1 MPSFH
6 IHVFIQPILPDGPC
20 LLQAELDNPNSK
32 NGQKSESERHYLTAE
47 IYEIVFKKVA
57 PSGAWLSLY
66 SSSSGPSI
74 PHCKC

>member
-47 IYEIVFKKVA
+47 IYEIVFKK
-57 PSGAWLSLY
+57 
-66 SSSSGPSI
+66 SSPLRGMTVPLLLILGPLHS
-74 PHCKC
+74 PL